1 MGPPVTLTQA
11 VWPRTDRRAATGT
24 FGAVRIAV
32 LASGSGTLLEAIL
45 ADGIPVSLVVADR
58 PSRALEVAEAQGVPA
73 ALVERTTFGPDFDR
87 VAYTKDVVAVLQE
100 AEIDLVVMA
109 GFGTVFAEPLYEAFG
124 SRVVNT
130 HPALLP
136 AFKGWHAV
144 RSALE
149 AGVKVTG
156 CTIHVATVEV
166 DDGPILAQEAVPVL
180 DGDDEASL
188 HERIKAVERRLYPQ
202 TIRAVLADPSIL
214 EREPTST

>member
-1 MGPPVTLTQA
+1 M
-11 VWPRTDRRAATGT
+11 
-24 FGAVRIAV
+24 RIAV

-58 PSRALEVAEAQGVPA
+58 PSRALEVAEAHGVPA
-73 ALVERTTFGPDFDR
+73 ALVQRTTFGPDFDR

-100 AEIDLVVMA
+100 AETDLVVMA

-124 SRVVNT
+124 SRVLNT

-144 RSALE
+144 RAALE

-180 DGDDEASL
+180 EGDDEASL

-214 EREPTST
+214 ERDPTST

>member
-1 MGPPVTLTQA
+1 M
-11 VWPRTDRRAATGT
+11 
-24 FGAVRIAV
+24 RIAV

-58 PSRALEVAEAQGVPA
+58 PSRALEVAEAHGVPA
-73 ALVERTTFGPDFDR
+73 TLVERTTFGPSFDR

-109 GFGTVFAEPLYEAFG
+109 GFGTVFAEPLYDAFG

-144 RSALE
+144 RAALE

-180 DGDDEASL
+180 DDDDEASL